1 MSNHKSLVFFNKEGD
16 YLNFNYNDS
25 TDRFEG
31 DILFNEN
38 SSDTYKT
45 FGIYTMEKIPSFE
58 FEIPGELDVN
68 KFQLFNEWGLH
79 FYGATTSEYAID
91 LIEPVNN
98 DFNFYSKWIYGSDLE
113 KLFPI
118 GSIITF
124 INPFLEF
131 NDPKRTYNV
140 VANKKG
146 AIMIISDVDN
156 ATFEI
161 NHYSDYVDNNN
172 YYTGS
177 TPKLYIKGINAIGV
191 YNYIDNN
198 YKNNLSKWSE
208 PDFYDKYYN
217 GKKLNIINSE
227 KNDGV
232 LTVIDYELTDSVHY
246 EYFATNLP
254 TNQDLIIEFKSKTD
268 LPIIY
273 SGEITIGTNSNIT
286 FKYPVP
292 GILKPEQEFKIVGST
307 LNTNFLTIS
316 SLPKYN
322 SNNQPTFFDVKTQVL
337 YNNSIYECLIAH
349 TQSFTDTYNIIDP
362 SNSKYWTLS
371 NFVKV
376 NQKTYSETLL
386 NSQVYLTTDTLY
398 FPYTFTQS
406 SSTTLAMAAE
416 TYKTD
421 FTSFDIDLYYEKG
434 IIKADLMYPS
444 KYAEVNFYYN
454 SLTQSFGNKLQTNER
469 LVEVKESLDYE
480 LNYNISENF
489 KYNIVFTD
497 IDEYGIKIIINKEVY
512 EEEVSFIYTGPYI
525 DIERTIDLTLRN
537 WLNRNYLRLSLLG
550 IIAELEYIGSQ
561 SSPFLNS
568 IVIKTEYP
576 NVPFEINRVEVGST
590 ADFHIEH
597 SRVLFTGTQSL
608 GNTLTFNINGTEY
621 QQQTIYATY
630 SPTASSFKYPDVP
643 ATLEAWVNKHG
654 EYLEAFGLISTNI
667 NNLLKFD
674 IKRTDI
680 KFSYT
685 ITTGKILLP
694 GQNDVIITNKIKGSM
709 GSLIASNEV
718 ILPTGS
724 SASFEEAGFATGM
737 VFTINN
743 TLYPYNN
750 QEYNIQYLDPLKLN
764 LSYQGPFWSLTASLC
779 NSSPYITLSFNSG
792 FGATAC
798 APKEALGSGSPFE
811 TNDGQGFTQSAFTL
825 IQNTST
831 YDKNSLPLGGIPG
844 TGGLVDIEYNNLT
857 DSIFVYGNNL
867 IIMDA
872 TNFSYS
878 SYISLPGNTNPIKIK
893 FNEYNNYLYCL
904 SKNKIWVVDPLINL
918 LVTSISL
925 SNNAYDM
932 EINRLNGDIYITFE
946 NSPTISVYDYTNSL
960 ATTITTPSLTDTKTG
975 KIIYNTYDQDIYV
988 TTDGD
993 SVIRINGDDRS
1004 IQTSYIITGLKTD
1017 TIYYE
1022 PANEGIYVYGS
1033 SNLYKISKGV
1043 LTSITTGTRTSFS
1056 NILYNNITGE
1066 LNISDADT
1074 FKSFDLD
1081 TDSLNLDEP
1090 ITTYGYMA
1098 LNQYDGMIY
1107 ISSQTI
1113 NSILTINPNNGW
1125 NIHNELVGSMC
1136 TKIIYNPSRKSV
1148 WTIQPSTLSIIE
1160 VTPNITTNILP
1171 SYINSISID
1180 EQKYGTLHEN
1190 YIPKDHIW
1198 LKSRDY
1204 VRKPRENFI
1213 GEESVEFYWEWFD
1226 DQKPEFFLYD
1236 LTGDQLATTGSYS
1249 YVGPKP
1255 LIDAPLNK
1263 YPNTDVTKVGL
1274 SQYQQTI
1281 FDVVTQKLDYI
1292 NDSENISSEPEA
1304 LQTFI
1309 GFKSDEEGPKES
1321 ILQLYKKEKVNF
1333 TISSSNINNT
1343 NIEFKTILDVNG
1355 IRCGQIKLN
1364 TNSTEFFAEKG
1375 LKSGQILLIELTDLT
1390 NTSSQYTSHNNGSLF
1405 KIRDVYAKTIIVDFF
1420 EDVDLLEYENT
1431 IISDYPTTGTT
1442 TYLKTKFSV
1451 VNREIGRFTTYAQ
1464 TEIEDIRYK
1473 IQLNNIGKNIGPNE
1487 VFIFKDYDILEG
1499 GVDWTFLNIKRKEM
1513 LMNKNLIYPY
1523 IGSYKSIIN
1532 AINFFGYNDL
1542 KLNEYYRNID
1552 TTSKNFHK
1560 LFKVEIPDI
1569 FDNTIEGWSTDGDF
1583 LKHTYPN
1590 PSFEETNLLNLTYDI
1605 TNKDGDN
1612 ILNYNIDDVSIKL
1625 QGLKIWLKKNIV
1637 PLTHKIL
1644 DITGKSYFK
1653 GGTQISHKS
1662 YDVKVIKIQENMTP
1676 ITFKLNEVYLMPVNT
1691 GSTVYNCVL
1700 DFYSIIDGVG
1710 ADKNPTGLVEPP
1722 RPYNGVELRLPDY
1735 FTIKV
1740 KTYKTYKEWAP
1751 FTTYKKGDRV
1761 IYYDVLYESTIDD
1774 NKVNSP
1780 REYEEIQTWDVNEKY
1795 STTAI
1800 VEYNRAIYVYSGL
1813 GDPES
1818 ILPPLLD
1825 KGDNQNW
1832 IDITRWTK
1840 IDYEPVQVLEEY
1852 REIKH
1857 TNTGITQSSV
1867 GVNTILPY
1875 NFTIDSNLD
1884 PFLVIEVTSDNGYGS
1899 IYRDKKNYEIR
1910 GIKDLTDKVTPIERI
1925 GPFVPIKYV

>member
-1 MSNHKSLVFFNKEGD
+1 MSNHKNLVFFNKEGD

-31 DILFNEN
+31 DILFSEN

-79 FYGATTSEYAID
+79 FYGATTSEHPID

-98 DFNFYSKWIYGSDLE
+98 DYNFYSKWIYGNNLE

-124 INPFLEF
+124 VNPFLEF

-146 AIMIISDVDN
+146 AVMIISDVDN

-161 NHYSDYVDNNN
+161 NYYSDYVDNNN
-172 YYTGS
+172 YYNGS
-177 TPKLYIKGINAIGV
+177 IPKLFIKGINAVGV
-191 YNYIDNN
+191 YNYIDSN

-217 GKKLNIINSE
+217 GKKLNIINTE
-227 KNDGV
+227 KNDGI
-232 LTVIDYELTDSVHY
+232 LTVVDYELTDSVHY

-254 TNQDLIIEFKSKTD
+254 TNEDLIIEFKSKTD

-273 SGEITIGTNSNIT
+273 NDELTIDTNSKIT
-286 FKYPVP
+286 FKYSVP
-292 GILKPEQEFKIVGST
+292 GILKPGQEFKIVGST

-337 YNNSIYECLIAH
+337 HNNNIYECLIAH
-349 TQSFTDTYNIIDP
+349 TQSFTDIYNIIDP
-362 SNSKYWTLS
+362 SNSVYWKLS
-371 NFVKV
+371 DFVKV
-376 NQKTYSETLL
+376 DQPTYSETLQIA
-386 NSQVYLTTDTLY
+386 QVYLTTDTLY

-416 TYKTD
+416 MYKTD
-421 FTSFDIDLYYEKG
+421 LSSFNIDLYYDKG
-434 IIKADLMYPS
+434 ILKADLIYPS
-444 KYAEVNFYYN
+444 KYAEVNFYRN
-454 SLTQSFGNKLQTNER
+454 NLSQPFGDKLQTNER
-469 LVEVKESLDYE
+469 LVEVKEAIKYE

-489 KYNIVFTD
+489 KYNIVFND
-497 IDEYGIKIIINKEVY
+497 LDEYGIKIIINKEVY
-512 EEEVSFIYTGPYI
+512 EEEVNFIYTGPYI
-525 DIERTIDLTLRN
+525 DIERTIDSTLRK

-550 IIAELEYIGSQ
+550 IIAELEYIGNFT
-561 SSPFLNS
+561 SPFLNS
-568 IVIKTEYP
+568 IIIKTEYP
-576 NVPFEINRVEVGST
+576 NIPFELNRVEVGST

-608 GNTLTFNINGTEY
+608 GNTLTVNINGNEY

-630 SPTASSFKYPDVP
+630 SATASFKQPDIP
-643 ATLEAWVNKHG
+643 ATLEAWVNNHS
-654 EYLEAFGLISTNI
+654 EYLSSFGFIPTNI

-694 GQNDVIITNKIKGSM
+694 GQTDVVITNKIKGSM

-718 ILPTGS
+718 TLPTGS
-724 SASFEEAGFATGM
+724 SASFEDAGFATGM

-764 LSYQGPFWSLTASLC
+764 LSYQGPFWNSTASLC
-779 NSSPYITLSFNSG
+779 NSSPYVTLSFNSG

-798 APKEALGSGSPFE
+798 IPAEVLGSGSPFDE
-811 TNDGQGFTQSAFTL
+811 SAFDESAFTL

-831 YDKNSLPLGGIPG
+831 YDKNSFSLNGIPG
-844 TGGLVDIEYNNLT
+844 ATNLIDIEYNNLT
-857 DSIFVYGNNL
+857 DSIFIYGDNL

-872 TNFSYS
+872 TNFSYT
-878 SYISLPGNTNPIKIK
+878 SYINLTGNTNPIKVK

-904 SKNKIWVVDPLINL
+904 SKNKIWVVDPLINI

-925 SNNAYDM
+925 ANNAYDM

-946 NSPTISVYDYTNSL
+946 NSPTINVYDYTNSL
-960 ATTITTPSLTDTKTG
+960 ATTIITPSLSDTKTG
-975 KIIYNTYDQDIYV
+975 KLIYNTYDQDIYV

-993 SVIRINGDDRS
+993 SIIRINGDDRS
-1004 IQTSYIITGLKTD
+1004 IQTTYTITGLEID
-1017 TIYYE
+1017 TLYYE
-1022 PANEGIYVYGS
+1022 SSNESIYVYS
-1033 SNLYKISKGV
+1033 STNLWKIDKGV
-1043 LTSITTGTRTSFS
+1043 LSNIATGTRTSFS
-1056 NILYNNITGE
+1056 NILYNNITNE

-1074 FKSFDLD
+1074 FKSFNLD
-1081 TDSLNLDEP
+1081 TDNRTLSED
-1090 ITTYGYMA
+1090 ITTYGFIT

-1107 ISSQTI
+1107 MTSQTV
-1113 NSILTINPNNGW
+1113 NSILTINPSNGW
-1125 NIHNELVGSMC
+1125 NIHSEPVLSMGA
-1136 TKIIYNPSRKSV
+1136 KIIYNPSRKSV
-1148 WTIQPSTLSIIE
+1148 WTIQPGINSIAEII
-1160 VTPNITTNILP
+1160 PNITTNIVP
-1171 SYINSISID
+1171 STINSISID
-1180 EQKYGTLHEN
+1180 EQKYGTLHDD
-1190 YIPKDHIW
+1190 YVPKEHIW

-1204 VRKPRENFI
+1204 VRKPRENFM
-1213 GEESVEFYWEWFD
+1213 GEENVEFYWEWFD
-1226 DQKPEFFLYD
+1226 DQTPEFFLYD

-1249 YVGPKP
+1249 YIGPKP
-1255 LIDAPLNK
+1255 LIDAPLSK
-1263 YPNTDVTKVGL
+1263 YPNTDVTKVTL
-1274 SQYQQTI
+1274 PQYQQTI

-1292 NDSENISSEPEA
+1292 NDTENISSEPEA
-1304 LQTFI
+1304 LQTFL

-1321 ILQLYKKEKVNF
+1321 ILQLYKKERVNF
-1333 TISSSNINNT
+1333 TISSSNSNNT
-1343 NIEFKTILDVNG
+1343 NLEFRTILDTDG

-1364 TNSTEFFAEKG
+1364 TNSTENFSERG
-1375 LKSGQILLIELTDLT
+1375 LKTGQILLIELTDLT
-1390 NTSSQYTSHNNGSLF
+1390 NTASQYISHNNGSLF
-1405 KIRDVYAKTIIVDFF
+1405 KIREIYTKTIIVDFF
-1420 EDVDLLEYENT
+1420 ENTDLLEYENT
-1431 IISDYPTTGTT
+1431 IINDYPTTGNT

-1451 VNREIGRFTTYAQ
+1451 IDREIGRFNTFAQ

-1473 IQLNNIGKNIGPNE
+1473 IQLNNIGKNIGPHE
-1487 VFIFKDYDILEG
+1487 VFLFKDYDILEG

-1523 IGSYKSIIN
+1523 IGAYKSIIN

-1569 FDNTIEGWSTDGDF
+1569 FDNTTEGWSTDSDF

-1612 ILNYNIDDVSIKL
+1612 ILNYSIDDVSIKL

-1653 GGTQISHKS
+1653 GSTQISHKS
-1662 YDVKVIKIQENMTP
+1662 YDVKIIKIQENMTP
-1676 ITFKLNEVYLMPVNT
+1676 ITFKLNEAYLMPVNS

-1700 DFYSIIDGVG
+1700 DFYSIIEGVG

-1722 RPYNGVELRLPDY
+1722 RPFNGVELRLPDY
-1735 FTIKV
+1735 FTIKI

-1751 FTTYKKGDRV
+1751 FTTYKKGDKV
-1761 IYYDVLYESTIDD
+1761 IYYDVLYESIVDD

-1780 REYEEIQTWDVNEKY
+1780 REYENVQSWISDNTYTVT
-1795 STTAI
+1795 SI
-1800 VEYNRAIYVYSGL
+1800 VEYERSIYVYSGL
-1813 GDPES
+1813 GDITS

-1825 KGDNQNW
+1825 KGDNHNW
-1832 IDITRWTK
+1832 IDITRWKK

-1857 TNTGITQSSV
+1857 PNVGITQSSI
-1867 GVNTILPY
+1867 GSNPILPY

-1910 GIKDLTDKVTPIERI
+1910 GVKDLTDKVVPIERN
-1925 GPFVPIKYV
+1925 GPFVPIKYI